1 MYGQG
6 YGRWLVERFG
16 MLYSLLYSL
25 HDWFSPL
32 NVFRYITF
40 RTSLAI
46 LSAIFFSFMFGPW
59 VIHRLKR
66 LSMTQQIRD
75 DGPQTHLGK
84 AGTPTMGG
92 ILIILSIL
100 LSVFMW
106 GDLKNIY
113 VWTMIVSLIGFGGI
127 GLFDDYLK
135 VVKRNPNGLRAYQ
148 KFGSQILLALFIGVF
163 LYMNPKDP
171 YTDVL
176 SIPFFKKWLFD
187 LGWFYIPFSIIVI
200 VGSSNAVNLT
210 DGIDGLAIG
219 LVAIAVLANGVLV
232 YISGHKG
239 LAQYLQVLYLPGTG
253 ELTVFCGAM
262 FGASLG
268 FLWYNSYPANV
279 FMGDVGSLGLGGA
292 LGTLAV
298 ITKHEIVLAL
308 VGGIFVIE
316 TISVMVQVTSFKF
329 TGKRVFKMAPIHHH
343 FELKGWPEPKVIVR
357 FWIIGIM
364 LALLSLATLKVR

>member
-1 MYGQG
+1 VLYIFLYGM
-6 YGRWLVERFG
+6 R
-16 MLYSLLYSL
+16 
-25 HDWFSPL
+25 DWFSPL

-40 RTSLAI
+40 RTALAV
-46 LSAIFFSFMFGPW
+46 LTALFFSLVLGPW
-59 VIHRLKR
+59 LIGKLRR
-66 LSMTQQIRD
+66 LSLTQQIRE
-75 DGPQTHLGK
+75 DGPKAHMGK
-84 AGTPTMGG
+84 AGIPTMGG
-92 ILIILSIL
+92 ILIILCIL
-100 LSVFMW
+100 ISVFLW
-106 GDLKNIY
+106 GDLKNVYI
-113 VWTMIVSLIGFGGI
+113 WTVVVSLVGFGGI
-127 GLFDDYLK
+127 GLLDDYLK
-135 VVKRNPNGLRAYQ
+135 IARQNHRGLRAYQ
-148 KFGSQILLALFIGVF
+148 KFSLQIALALAIGTV
-163 LYMNPKDP
+163 LYINPRDP
-171 YTDVL
+171 YADVL
-176 SIPFFKKWLFD
+176 SIPFFKKWLID
-187 LGWFYIPFSIIVI
+187 LGLVYIPFSVLVI

-239 LAQYLQVLYLPGTG
+239 LAQYLQVLFLPGTG

-262 FGASLG
+262 FGAALG
-268 FLWYNSYPANV
+268 FLWYNSYPADV

-298 ITKHEIVLAL
+298 ITKHEIVLAV

-316 TISVMVQVTSFKF
+316 TISVVLQVASYKA
-329 TGKRVFKMAPIHHH
+329 TGKRLFKMAPIHHH

>member
-1 MYGQG
+1 
-6 YGRWLVERFG
+6 
-16 MLYSLLYSL
+16 MLYSLLYSM
-25 HDWFSPL
+25 HEWFSPL

-40 RTSLAI
+40 RTSLAV
-46 LSAIFFSFMFGPW
+46 LTAMLFSLVLGPW
-59 VIHRLKR
+59 IIRRLKK
-66 LSMTQQIRD
+66 LSLTQQIRD
-75 DGPQTHLGK
+75 DGPKAHMGK

-92 ILIILSIL
+92 LLIILCILVSIL
-100 LSVFMW
+100 LW

-113 VWTMIVSLIGFGGI
+113 IWVMIVSLAGFGAI
-127 GLFDDYLK
+127 GLMDDYLK
-135 VVKRNPNGLRAYQ
+135 IARKNHKGLRAYQ
-148 KFGSQILLALFIGVF
+148 KFGLQITVALLIGVF

-176 SIPFFKKWLFD
+176 SVPFFKKWLFD
-187 LGWFYIPFSIIVI
+187 LGLLYIPFSIIVM

-219 LVAIAVLANGVLV
+219 LVAVAVLANGALV

-239 LAQYLQVLYLPGTG
+239 LAQYLQVLFLPGTG

-262 FGASLG
+262 FGAALG
-268 FLWYNSYPANV
+268 FLWYNSYPADV
-279 FMGDVGSLGLGGA
+279 FMGDVGSIGLGGT
-292 LGTLAV
+292 LGTLAI
-298 ITKHEIVLAL
+298 ITKHEIVLAV

-316 TISVMVQVTSFKF
+316 TISVILQVLSFKL
-329 TGKRVFKMAPIHHH
+329 TGRRVFKMAPIHHH

-357 FWIIGIM
+357 FWIVGIM

>member
-1 MYGQG
+1 
-6 YGRWLVERFG
+6 
-16 MLYSLLYSL
+16 MLYSLLYSF
-25 HDWFSPL
+25 HDLFSPL

-40 RTSLAI
+40 RTSLAV
-46 LSAIFFSFMFGPW
+46 LSAIFFSLLLGPW
-59 VIHRLKR
+59 LIRKLKR
-66 LSMTQQIRD
+66 FSMTQQIRD
-75 DGPQTHLGK
+75 DGPKSHMGK

-92 ILIILSIL
+92 FLIILAIALSIL
-100 LSVFMW
+100 LW

-113 VWTMIVSLIGFGGI
+113 IWIMILSLVGFGAIGF
-127 GLFDDYLK
+127 LDDYLK
-135 VVKRNPNGLRAYQ
+135 IIRKNHRGLRAYQ
-148 KFGSQILLALFIGVF
+148 KFGMQIFLALSIGIF
-163 LYMNPKDP
+163 LYFNPSDP
-171 YTDVL
+171 YSDVL
-176 SIPFFKKWLFD
+176 SVPFFKKWLFD
-187 LGWFYIPFSIIVI
+187 LGLLYIPFSVIVV

-219 LVAIAVLANGVLV
+219 LVAIAVLANAVLV
-232 YISGHKG
+232 YISGHKE
-239 LAQYLQVLYLPGTG
+239 LAEYLQVLYLPGSG

-262 FGASLG
+262 LGASLG
-268 FLWYNSYPANV
+268 FLWYNSYPADV
-279 FMGDVGSLGLGGA
+279 FMGDVGSLSLGGS

-298 ITKHEIVLAL
+298 ITKHEIVLAI

-316 TISVMVQVTSFKF
+316 TFSVMLQVASFKL

>member
-1 MYGQG
+1 M
-6 YGRWLVERFG
+6 VF
-16 MLYSLLYSL
+16 SLLL
-25 HDWFSPL
+25 
-32 NVFRYITF
+32 
-40 RTSLAI
+40 
-46 LSAIFFSFMFGPW
+46 GPW
-59 VIHRLKR
+59 MIGRLKR

-75 DGPQTHLGK
+75 DGPKAHMGK

-92 ILIILSIL
+92 LLIILSIL
-100 LSVFMW
+100 LSIFMW
-106 GDLKNIY
+106 GDLKNVYI
-113 VWTMIVSLIGFGGI
+113 WTMIIALAGFGGI
-127 GLFDDYLK
+127 GLIDDHLK
-135 VVKRNPNGLRAYQ
+135 ITRRNHRGLRAYQ
-148 KFGSQILLALFIGVF
+148 KFGMQIALALLIGVF
-163 LYMNPKDP
+163 LYMNPKDA
-171 YTDVL
+171 YADVL

-187 LGWFYIPFSIIVI
+187 LGLLYIPFSVLVM

-219 LVAIAVLANGVLV
+219 LIAVAVLANGVLV

-262 FGASLG
+262 FGAALG
-268 FLWYNSYPANV
+268 FLWFNSYPADV

-298 ITKHEIVLAL
+298 ITKHEIVLAI

-316 TISVMVQVTSFKF
+316 TISVMLQVASFKL
-329 TGKRVFKMAPIHHH
+329 TGKRIFKMAPIHHH

-357 FWIIGIM
+357 FWVVGIM

>member
-1 MYGQG
+1 MFYN
-6 YGRWLVERFG
+6 
-16 MLYSLLYSL
+16 LLYGL

-40 RTSLAI
+40 RTSLAV
-46 LSAIFFSFMFGPW
+46 LTAMFFSLVLGPW
-59 VIHRLKR
+59 IIKKLRR
-66 LSMTQQIRD
+66 LSLTQHIRD
-75 DGPQTHLGK
+75 DGPKAHITK

-92 ILIILSIL
+92 ILIIVCIL
-100 LSVFMW
+100 LSIFLW
-106 GDLKNIY
+106 GDLGNIY
-113 VWTMIVSLIGFGGI
+113 IWVMIVSLVAFGFIGF
-127 GLFDDYLK
+127 LDDYLK
-135 VVKRNPNGLRAYQ
+135 IIRKSHKGLRAYQ
-148 KFGSQILLALFIGVF
+148 KFGLQILFAFLIGLF

-171 YTDVL
+171 YVDVL

-187 LGWFYIPFSIIVI
+187 LGLLYIPFSVVVM

-219 LVAIAVLANGVLV
+219 LVAVAVLANGALV

-268 FLWYNSYPANV
+268 FLWYNSYPAEV

-298 ITKHEIVLAL
+298 ITKHEIVLAI

-316 TISVMVQVTSFKF
+316 TISVMLQVTSYRL
-329 TGKRVFKMAPIHHH
+329 TGRRLFKMAPIHHH

>member
-1 MYGQG
+1 
-6 YGRWLVERFG
+6 
-16 MLYSLLYSL
+16 MLYSVLYSL

-40 RTSLAI
+40 RSSLAV
-46 LSAIFFSFMFGPW
+46 LTAMIFSLALGPW
-59 VIHRLKR
+59 IIGKLKR

-75 DGPQTHLGK
+75 DGPKAHMGK

-92 ILIILSIL
+92 LLIILSIL
-100 LSVFMW
+100 LSIFMW
-106 GDLKNIY
+106 GDLKNVYI
-113 VWTMIVSLIGFGGI
+113 WTMIIALAGFGGI
-127 GLFDDYLK
+127 GFIDDYLK
-135 VVKRNPNGLRAYQ
+135 IEKRNHRGLRAYQ
-148 KFGSQILLALFIGVF
+148 KFGMQIALALLIGIF
-163 LYMNPKDP
+163 LYMNPKDA
-171 YTDVL
+171 YADVL
-176 SIPFFKKWLFD
+176 IVPFFKKWLFD
-187 LGWFYIPFSIIVI
+187 LGLLYIPFSVLVM

-210 DGIDGLAIG
+210 DGIDGLATG
-219 LVAIAVLANGVLV
+219 LIAVAVLANGVLV

-262 FGASLG
+262 FGAAVG
-268 FLWYNSYPANV
+268 FLWFNSYPADV
-279 FMGDVGSLGLGGA
+279 FMGDIGSLGLGGA

-298 ITKHEIVLAL
+298 ITKHEIVLAI

-316 TISVMVQVTSFKF
+316 TISVMLQVASFKL
-329 TGKRVFKMAPIHHH
+329 TGKRIFKMAPIHHH

-357 FWIIGIM
+357 FWIVGIM

>member
-1 MYGQG
+1 
-6 YGRWLVERFG
+6 
-16 MLYSLLYSL
+16 MLYSLLYGL

-40 RTSLAI
+40 RTSLAV
-46 LSAIFFSFMFGPW
+46 LTAMVFSLLLGPW
-59 VIHRLKR
+59 MIMKLKR

-75 DGPQTHLGK
+75 DGPKAHMGK

-92 ILIILSIL
+92 LLIL
-100 LSVFMW
+100 LGILVSVLMW
-106 GDLKNIY
+106 GDLKNMY
-113 VWTMIVSLIGFGGI
+113 VWTMIISLAGFSAIGF
-127 GLFDDYLK
+127 LDDYLK
-135 VVKRNPNGLRAYQ
+135 IVRHSHKGLRAYQ
-148 KFGSQILLALFIGVF
+148 KFGLQIVLASLIGIF

-171 YTDVL
+171 YADVL
-176 SIPFFKKWLFD
+176 SIPFFKRWLFD
-187 LGWFYIPFSIIVI
+187 LGLLYIPFSVIVM

-219 LVAIAVLANGVLV
+219 LVAVAVLANGVLV

-262 FGASLG
+262 FGAALG
-268 FLWYNSYPANV
+268 FLWFNSYPADV

-298 ITKHEIVLAL
+298 ITKHEIVLAI

-316 TISVMVQVTSFKF
+316 TLSVMMQVASFKL
-329 TGKRVFKMAPIHHH
+329 TGKRIFKMAPIHHH

-357 FWIIGIM
+357 FWIAGIM

>member
-1 MYGQG
+1 
-6 YGRWLVERFG
+6 

-25 HDWFSPL
+25 HDLFSPF

-40 RTSLAI
+40 RTSLAV
-46 LSAIFFSFMFGPW
+46 LSAIFFSLLLGPW
-59 VIHRLKR
+59 LIRKLKR
-66 LSMTQQIRD
+66 FSMTQQIRD
-75 DGPQTHLGK
+75 DGPKSHMGK

-92 ILIILSIL
+92 FLIILAIALSIFL
-100 LSVFMW
+100 W

-113 VWTMIVSLIGFGGI
+113 IWIMILSLVGFGAIGF
-127 GLFDDYLK
+127 LDDYLK
-135 VVKRNPNGLRAYQ
+135 IIRKNHRGLRAYQ
-148 KFGSQILLALFIGVF
+148 KFGMQILLALFIGIF
-163 LYMNPKDP
+163 LYFNPRDP
-171 YTDVL
+171 YADVL
-176 SIPFFKKWLFD
+176 SLPFFKKWLFD
-187 LGWFYIPFSIIVI
+187 LGLFYIPFSVIVI

-219 LVAIAVLANGVLV
+219 LVAIAVLANAVLV
-232 YISGHKG
+232 YISGHKE
-239 LAQYLQVLYLPGTG
+239 LAEYLQVLYLPGSG
-253 ELTVFCGAM
+253 ELTVFCGAA

-268 FLWYNSYPANV
+268 FLWYNSYPADV
-279 FMGDVGSLGLGGA
+279 FMGDVGSLSLGGS

-298 ITKHEIVLAL
+298 ITKHEIVLAI

-316 TISVMVQVTSFKF
+316 TFSVMLQVASFKL

>member
-1 MYGQG
+1 MHE
-6 YGRWLVERFG
+6 L
-16 MLYSLLYSL
+16 
-25 HDWFSPL
+25 FSPL

-40 RTSLAI
+40 RTALAV
-46 LSAIFFSFMFGPW
+46 LTALFVSFLLGPW
-59 VIHRLKR
+59 LIKKLKR
-66 LSMTQQIRD
+66 LSMTQHIRV
-75 DGPQTHLGK
+75 DGPKAHMGK

-92 ILIILSIL
+92 ILIIISIL
-100 LSVFMW
+100 ISMLMW

-113 VWTMIVSLIGFGGI
+113 IWTMIVSLVGFGGI
-127 GLFDDYLK
+127 GLLDDYLK
-135 VVKRNPNGLRAYQ
+135 IFTKSHKGLRAYQ
-148 KFGSQILLALFIGVF
+148 KFGMQIILALGIGVF

-187 LGWFYIPFSIIVI
+187 LGWLYIPFSVVVM

-219 LVAIAVLANGVLV
+219 LVAVAVLANGVLV
-232 YISGHKG
+232 YLSGHKG

-268 FLWYNSYPANV
+268 FLWYNSYPADV

-292 LGTLAV
+292 LGTLAI
-298 ITKHEIVLAL
+298 ITKHEIVLAV

-316 TISVMVQVTSFKF
+316 TISVILQVSSFKL
-329 TGKRVFKMAPIHHH
+329 TGKRVFRMAPIHHH

-357 FWIIGIM
+357 FWIIGIV

>member
-1 MYGQG
+1 
-6 YGRWLVERFG
+6 
-16 MLYSLLYSL
+16 MLYSILYGL

-40 RTSLAI
+40 RSSLAV
-46 LSAIFFSFMFGPW
+46 LTAMVFSLLLGPL
-59 VIHRLKR
+59 IIGKLKT

-75 DGPQTHLGK
+75 DGPKAHMGK
-84 AGTPTMGG
+84 VGTPTMGG
-92 ILIILSIL
+92 VLIILSML

-106 GDLKNIY
+106 GDLKNVYI
-113 VWTMIVSLIGFGGI
+113 WTMIISLAGFGLIGFV
-127 GLFDDYLK
+127 DDYLK
-135 VVKRNPNGLRAYQ
+135 IKRRNHRGLRAYQ
-148 KFGSQILLALFIGVF
+148 KFGMQIALALLIGIF
-163 LYMNPKDP
+163 LYMNPEDA
-171 YTDVL
+171 YADVL
-176 SIPFFKKWLFD
+176 IIPFFKKWLFD
-187 LGWFYIPFSIIVI
+187 LGLLYIPFSVLVM
-200 VGSSNAVNLT
+200 VGASNAVNLT

-219 LVAIAVLANGVLV
+219 LVAVAVLANGVLV

-262 FGASLG
+262 FGAAVG
-268 FLWYNSYPANV
+268 FLWFNSYPADV
-279 FMGDVGSLGLGGA
+279 FMGDIGSLGLGGA

-298 ITKHEIVLAL
+298 ITKHEIVLAI

-316 TISVMVQVTSFKF
+316 TISVMLQVVSFKV
-329 TGKRVFKMAPIHHH
+329 TGRRIFKMAPIHHH

-357 FWIIGIM
+357 FWIVGIM

>member
-1 MYGQG
+1 
-6 YGRWLVERFG
+6 
-16 MLYSLLYSL
+16 MLYSLLYNL
-25 HDWFSPL
+25 HEWFSPM

-46 LSAIFFSFMFGPW
+46 LTAMVFSLIFGPC
-59 VIHRLKR
+59 IIRRLKR

-75 DGPQTHLGK
+75 DGPKTHMNK

-92 ILIILSIL
+92 ILIIVCIL
-100 LSVFMW
+100 VSVFLW

-113 VWTMIVSLIGFGGI
+113 IWVMIVSLAGFGFIGF
-127 GLFDDYLK
+127 LDDYLK
-135 VVKRNPNGLRAYQ
+135 VKRKNHYGLSALY
-148 KFGSQILLALFIGVF
+148 KFGNQIALALLIGVF

-171 YTDVL
+171 YADVL
-176 SIPFFKKWLFD
+176 SVPFFKKWFFD

-200 VGSSNAVNLT
+200 IGSSNAVNLT

-219 LVAIAVLANGVLV
+219 LVAVAALATGALV

-239 LAQYLQVLYLPGTG
+239 LAQYLQVLYLPLTG

-268 FLWYNSYPANV
+268 FLWYNSYPADV
-279 FMGDVGSLGLGGA
+279 FMGDVGSLGLGGS
-292 LGTLAV
+292 LGTIAV
-298 ITKHEIVLAL
+298 ITKHEIVLAV

-316 TISVMVQVTSFKF
+316 TISVILQVFSFKL
-329 TGKRVFKMAPIHHH
+329 TGKRIFKMAPIHHH

>member
-1 MYGQG
+1 
-6 YGRWLVERFG
+6 
-16 MLYSLLYSL
+16 MLYILLYNL
-25 HDWFSPL
+25 HNWFSPF

-40 RTSLAI
+40 RTSLAV
-46 LSAIFFSFMFGPW
+46 LSAMIFTVILGPW
-59 VIHRLKR
+59 IINRLKR
-66 LSMTQQIRD
+66 LSMTQQIRA
-75 DGPQTHLGK
+75 DGPKTHMGK
-84 AGTPTMGG
+84 TGTPTMGG
-92 ILIILSIL
+92 LLIILCIL

-106 GDLKNIY
+106 GDLKNTY
-113 VWTMIVSLIGFGGI
+113 VWVMIISLVGFGGI
-127 GLFDDYLK
+127 GFLDDYLK
-135 VVKRNPNGLRAYQ
+135 IARKNHKGLRAYQ
-148 KFGSQILLALFIGVF
+148 KFGMQIALAFLIGIF

-171 YTDVL
+171 FTDVL
-176 SIPFFKKWLFD
+176 NVPFFKRWLFD
-187 LGWFYIPFSIIVI
+187 LGWFYIPFSVIVI

-219 LVAIAVLANGVLV
+219 LVAVAVLANGVLV

-262 FGASLG
+262 LGASLG
-268 FLWYNSYPANV
+268 FLWYNSYPADI
-279 FMGDVGSLGLGGA
+279 FMGDMGSLGLGGT

-298 ITKHEIVLAL
+298 ITKHELVLAI

-316 TISVMVQVTSFKF
+316 TISVILQVASFKL

-357 FWIIGIM
+357 FWIVGIM

>member
-1 MYGQG
+1 
-6 YGRWLVERFG
+6 
-16 MLYSLLYSL
+16 MLYTLLYSL
-25 HDWFSPL
+25 HAWFSPL

-40 RTSLAI
+40 RTSLAVVTGMLASLI
-46 LSAIFFSFMFGPW
+46 LGPW
-59 VIHRLKR
+59 IIRRLKV
-66 LSMTQQIRD
+66 LHMTQQIRD
-75 DGPQTHLGK
+75 DGPKAHMGK

-92 ILIILSIL
+92 LLIILCILVSIL
-100 LSVFMW
+100 MW

-113 VWTMIVSLIGFGGI
+113 IWTMIVALVGFGVIGF
-127 GLFDDYLK
+127 FDDYLK
-135 VVKRNPNGLRAYQ
+135 VLKRNHRGLRAYQ
-148 KFGSQILLALFIGVF
+148 KFGLQIALALAIGTF

-171 YTDVL
+171 YADVL
-176 SIPFFKKWLFD
+176 SVPFFKKWLFD
-187 LGWFYIPFSIIVI
+187 LGLLYIPFSVVVM

-219 LVAIAVLANGVLV
+219 LIAVAVLANGVLV

-239 LAQYLQVLYLPGTG
+239 LAQYLQVLFLPGTG

-262 FGASLG
+262 FGAALG
-268 FLWYNSYPANV
+268 FLWFNSYPADV

-298 ITKHEIVLAL
+298 ITKHEIVLAI

-316 TISVMVQVTSFKF
+316 TISVMLQVASFKL
-329 TGKRVFKMAPIHHH
+329 TGKRVFRMAPIHHH
-343 FELKGWPEPKVIVR
+343 FELKGWPEPKVIIR
-357 FWIIGIM
+357 FWIVGIM

>member
-1 MYGQG
+1 
-6 YGRWLVERFG
+6 
-16 MLYSLLYSL
+16 MLYSILYSL

-40 RTSLAI
+40 RSSLAV
-46 LSAIFFSFMFGPW
+46 LTAMAFSLLLGPW
-59 VIHRLKR
+59 IIGKLKR

-75 DGPQTHLGK
+75 DGPKAHMGK

-92 ILIILSIL
+92 LLIILSIL
-100 LSVFMW
+100 LSIFMW
-106 GDLKNIY
+106 GDLKNVYI
-113 VWTMIVSLIGFGGI
+113 WTMIIALAGFGGI
-127 GLFDDYLK
+127 GFIDDYLK
-135 VVKRNPNGLRAYQ
+135 IEKRNHRGLRAYQ
-148 KFGSQILLALFIGVF
+148 KFGMQIALALLIGVF
-163 LYMNPKDP
+163 LYMNPKDA
-171 YTDVL
+171 YADVL

-187 LGWFYIPFSIIVI
+187 LGLLYIPFSVMVM

-219 LVAIAVLANGVLV
+219 LIAVAVLANGVLV

-262 FGASLG
+262 FGAALG
-268 FLWYNSYPANV
+268 FLWFNSYPADV
-279 FMGDVGSLGLGGA
+279 FMGDVGSLGLGGS

-298 ITKHEIVLAL
+298 ITKHEIVLAI

-316 TISVMVQVTSFKF
+316 TISVMLQVASFKL
-329 TGKRVFKMAPIHHH
+329 TGKRIFKMAPIHHH

-357 FWIIGIM
+357 FWVVGIM